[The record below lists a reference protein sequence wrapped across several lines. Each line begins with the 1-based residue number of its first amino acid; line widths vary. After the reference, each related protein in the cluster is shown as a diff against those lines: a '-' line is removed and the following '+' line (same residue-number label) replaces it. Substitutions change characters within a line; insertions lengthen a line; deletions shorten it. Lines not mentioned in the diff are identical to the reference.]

1 MFYSDDRQPTSVIPA
16 AVTPTTDAADM
27 ATARD
32 LRSPAEAVLRRG
44 FAIGW
49 GRILMLL
56 LLDLGLLFFSWQV
69 AQFCSLHFSLPW
81 DVPERFKLFPRTAVL
96 VLALMGLGGLYGAGN
111 DWRPIGKLLR
121 TIALAH
127 LLAVTMAYLEQPSLV
142 IWQST
147 RLWLGLSSLVCLS
160 LGRGCLG
167 ALLDRIR
174 LNGVARHPV
183 FIFCEPDDAPAIVPI
198 ISQKPHYAV
207 LGWNDVAR
215 LTHPIYLNAAA
226 RQRTVD
232 RLCRLGVEEI
242 FLCAQLPP
250 KDLMLL
256 YWELRNVGITLH
268 LSTVLRSA
276 PSLDR
281 IELPS
286 ITFYP
291 PLITGIDFLIKRGFD
306 FVVGCVV
313 LLLASPIYL
322 VIALLIKLDSP
333 GAIFFQQTRIGLHG
347 QPFKVWKFRTMV
359 ANADDLQQ
367 QLETLNE
374 TKDGVLF
381 KIKHD
386 PRITKVGKVL
396 RRYSLDELPQIF
408 NVILGEMSFVG
419 PRPLPTRDV
428 AKFTQGHF
436 IRHEVLPGITGL
448 WQVSGRSDIDN
459 FEDVLNLDMLYIQSW
474 SLWLDLKIMLQTV
487 QAVLGKSGAY

>member
-1 MFYSDDRQPTSVIPA
+1 MFYSDDHQSASIAPATLAPSTA
-16 AVTPTTDAADM
+16 AVKSIA
-27 ATARD
+27 ARD
-32 LRSPAEAVLRRG
+32 LRSPAESVLRRG

-56 LLDLGLLFFSWQV
+56 LLDLGLLMLGWQM
-69 AQFCSLHFSLPW
+69 AQFWSLHFSLPW
-81 DVPERFKLFPRTAVL
+81 DAPERFKLFPRTAVL
-96 VLALMGLGGLYGAGN
+96 VVALMGLVGLYGAGN
-111 DWRPIGKLLR
+111 DWRQIGKLMR
-121 TIALAH
+121 TISLAH
-127 LLAVTMAYLEQPSLV
+127 ILAIAIAYIEHPSIVVL
-142 IWQST
+142 QST
-147 RLWLGLSSLVCLS
+147 RLWLWLVSLVY
-160 LGRGCLG
+160 LGVGRACLG
-167 ALLDRIR
+167 YLLDRIR

-183 FIFCEPDDAPAIVPI
+183 FIFCEPDNAKAIVPI

-207 LGWNDVAR
+207 LGWNDAAM

-226 RQRTVD
+226 RQQTVD

-268 LSTVLRSA
+268 LSTVLRSS
-276 PSLDR
+276 PSDLV
-281 IELPS
+281 ELRS

-306 FVVGCVV
+306 VVMGCIV
-313 LLLASPIYL
+313 LLLAAPIYL
-322 VIALLIKLDSP
+322 LIAFLIKLDSP
-333 GAIFFQQTRIGLHG
+333 GAIFFQQTRVGLHG

-359 ANADDLQQ
+359 ANADDLQS

-381 KIKHD
+381 KIKCD
-386 PRITKVGKVL
+386 PRITKLGRFL
-396 RRYSLDELPQIF
+396 RRYSLDELPQLF

-419 PRPLPTRDV
+419 PRPLPIRDV
-428 AKFTQGHF
+428 AKFSQGHF

-459 FEDVLNLDMLYIQSW
+459 FEDVLSLDMLYIRSW

-487 QAVLGKSGAY
+487 QAVFAKSGAY